1 LGEKASVAKLGYV
14 SLLFLRSILL
24 ATEEMQYPSF
34 SKNVA
39 LRKEVEVEVEVAVG
53 WVVVVFYQE
62 GMEERG
68 GAS

>member
-14 SLLFLRSILL
+14 SLLFLRSILP
-24 ATEEMQYPSF
+24 ATEEMQYPSSPKTLLCGKKF
-34 SKNVA
+34 
-39 LRKEVEVEVEVAVG
+39 EVEVAVG
-53 WVVVVFYQE
+53 RVVVVFWQE

>member
-1 LGEKASVAKLGYV
+1 LGEKAPMAKLGYV

-39 LRKEVEVEVEVAVG
+39 LRKEVEVEVAVG